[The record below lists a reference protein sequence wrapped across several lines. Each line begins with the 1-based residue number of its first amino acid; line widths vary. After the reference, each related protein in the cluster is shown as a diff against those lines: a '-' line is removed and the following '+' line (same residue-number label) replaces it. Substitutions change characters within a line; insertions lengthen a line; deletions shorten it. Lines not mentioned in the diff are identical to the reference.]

1 MLIFPANVSLG
12 MLINVM
18 LIKKRAYD
26 IVKLIN
32 ELLFS
37 TFSYILTSKNVN
49 YRNTQINAKD
59 VQNIMQMKEISIRA
73 AIPEGLK
80 IRQGGGIC

>member
-32 ELLFS
+32 ELLCS